1 MSFILF
7 CSAFVF
13 PVLAEPVSEPAVV
26 SVDLSTIENRL
37 DLLCT
42 VVIYFFAFVIV
53 GFVIYLLYQAVN
65 KFTTF

>member
-1 MSFILF
+1 LLRF
-7 CSAFVF
+7 CFSC
-13 PVLAEPVSEPAVV
+13 LAEPVSEPAVV